1 MPSRF
6 DVPDP
11 HQSFKGIALFTPG
24 GDLAYCIDVYKSQRW
39 HLQLC
44 VALQEALSLSEP
56 PHFLVPCYTATVDCI
71 VDSATQTRQFF
82 AEACPR
88 VMRYQVL
95 LNAVFGIESLVWNKA
110 SCDEEVCDRAVLQ
123 LNKRQFP
130 TLWQEHNLV
139 IPVASLP
146 IVDAPLPPSRLSS
159 SGLEPLPAANQGCV
173 LRLFVAG
180 SSTATEYALES
191 LHQFLEDYLQQ
202 SYTLKVIDVQQHPE
216 QAEYHQ
222 ITATPTL
229 MRVWPLP
236 TKRIVGQLDD
246 VNKLRHVLSL

>member
-1 MPSRF
+1 VPSRF

-24 GDLAYCIDVYKSQRW
+24 GDLAYCIDVFKSQRW

-44 VALQEALSLSEP
+44 IALQEALSLSEP

-71 VDSATQTRQFF
+71 VDSTTQTRRFF

-88 VMRYQVL
+88 VLRYQVL
-95 LNAVFGIESLVWNKA
+95 LNAVFGTENLVWNRVNY
-110 SCDEEVCDRAVLQ
+110 EPEVCDPDVLQ
-123 LNKRQFP
+123 LHKRQFP

-139 IPVASLP
+139 IPVVGAA
-146 IVDAPLPPSRLSS
+146 APARVTLPP
-159 SGLEPLPAANQGCV
+159 EPDLDLLPTANHGCV

-180 SSTATEYALES
+180 NSIATEYALES
-191 LHQFLEDYLQQ
+191 LHKFLETYLQQ
-202 SYTLKVIDVQQHPE
+202 PYTLKVIDVQQYPE

-246 VNKLRHVLSL
+246 TDTLRRLLNL